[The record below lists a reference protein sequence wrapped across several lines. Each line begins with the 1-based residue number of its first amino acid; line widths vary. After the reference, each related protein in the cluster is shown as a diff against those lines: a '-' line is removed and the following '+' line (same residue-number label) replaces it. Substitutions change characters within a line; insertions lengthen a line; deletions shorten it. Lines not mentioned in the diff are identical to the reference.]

1 MTLRDDP
8 ARTRAQSETGS
19 SFLVEASAGTGKT
32 TTLVSR
38 MLTLVLERNVQLRK
52 IAAMTFT
59 EKAAG
64 EMKTKLRQ
72 ELEKEAAAGTG
83 AALRARQAILELE
96 SAEVSTIHSFC
107 ARLLR
112 ERPVEAGAD
121 PDFVAGDE
129 LLAADLAEEAFE
141 TWFDRTARTAGSPVA
156 AALLAGAE
164 PEGIHKLAVGLYENR
179 LVLGRTTLPT
189 DAREEA
195 IESLDRSIEAFEQ
208 VEGALSSSKRK
219 TAQLSQVRTY
229 VAGLGSVRKALAARE
244 APPPL
249 PEGIKLSVAWPEE
262 AREAVKEA
270 RLLVEPVEELL
281 RALPFVPTLTA
292 LVGEIRT
299 SFFRTVEEAKSER
312 GVLDFDDLL
321 LKARDLLKKST
332 AARRHFHA
340 RFDTLVVDEFQDTDP
355 VQAEIVMRLAA
366 PPDGQGE
373 DWTALK
379 PEPGRLFLVGDPKQS
394 IYRFRRADVEAYR
407 EAAKQ
412 IAVKLPLETNFRSSI
427 PLIEFVNV
435 VGSTLLPEPEPGS
448 PWMVPYSDLS
458 PGPKAAATPS
468 PGVLFLAPSPPEP
481 STKRG
486 STPDGDDD
494 AEDEEQIK
502 VNEKE
507 ARAVANLLLA
517 RFSAGE
523 RPWGRIAVLVPRH
536 AAIELLQEALR
547 EKRIPFLLEGGKSFY
562 RREETAAAVAALS
575 AIDDPGDA
583 VSVVAALKSF
593 LFGLSD
599 VELLDA
605 AEAGVRF
612 EDLSSVPEGSP
623 LRPAVDLIRRLH
635 EARHKRP
642 FAETL
647 ADLLRATQAF
657 ASAEN
662 GAVVN
667 PVQAAANLERLLVL
681 ARDLDRER
689 LSFREAVGRL
699 RRRTEQDGP
708 EPAARVEEA
717 DAVRLMTLHKAK
729 GLEFPVVVLA
739 DFGFKERKRR
749 GEKAA
754 VICEKAGGRYGVR
767 LRFGGTDVGTARLTE
782 VVEQDE
788 ERQEAENRRLLYVGI
803 TRAKERLVVSW
814 FRRRTLKKNG
824 EVSDVI
830 GKSFLAP
837 LARFEEAPR
846 EIGSLV
852 EVVQPDLSAPGPL
865 AATPEPGEAVD
876 LAAAMVEAD
885 ARLEKVRVTA
895 SRPLRRAGQK
905 EPAQP
910 VVSEDVEPSDRDE
923 APDRARRI
931 GIAVHAAMEAL
942 LKRPAPPDAA
952 ATASEVRRASEN
964 LFEDERREVAALVA
978 ELLGTPLAARAF
990 AAKRR
995 FVEMPILYVDDGR
1008 PGRPLVE
1015 GKIDL
1020 LYEDAGGWQIVDW
1033 KTDRAATAAERR
1045 EREETYRPQL
1055 AAYEEGL
1062 GRLLGPGATVKRGL
1076 LVFARPL
1083 RE

>member
-8 ARTRAQSETGS
+8 ARTRARSETGS

-32 TTLVSR
+32 TTLISR
-38 MLTLVLERNVQLRK
+38 ILTLVLERKVQLRR

-72 ELEKEAAAGTG
+72 ELEKEAAAGLG
-83 AALRARQAILELE
+83 AAVRARQAILELE

-112 ERPVEAGAD
+112 ERPVEAGVD

-141 TWFDRTARTAGSPVA
+141 TWFDRTARIAGSPVA

-179 LVLGRTTLPT
+179 LVLDRTTLPT
-189 DAREEA
+189 DARDEA
-195 IESLDRSIEAFEQ
+195 IERLDRSIEAVEQ
-208 VEGALSSSKRK
+208 VDGALSSSKKR
-219 TAQLSQVRTY
+219 TEQVALVRQY
-229 VAGLGSVRKALAARE
+229 AAGLRNVRRALSE
-244 APPPL
+244 GAPPASL
-249 PEGIKLSVAWPEE
+249 PEGIKLSNAWPAE
-262 AREAVKEA
+262 ARELIKEA
-270 RLLVEPVEELL
+270 RLLVEPLEELL

-292 LVGEIRT
+292 LVEEIRT

-312 GVLDFDDLL
+312 GILDFDDLL
-321 LKARDLLKKST
+321 LRARDLLKKSP

-366 PPDGQGE
+366 PTDGQGE
-373 DWTALK
+373 DWTSLK

-412 IAVKLPLETNFRSSI
+412 IAVKLPLETNFRSSV
-427 PLIEFVNV
+427 PLIEFVNA
-435 VGSTLLPEPEPGS
+435 VGSTLLPKPEPGS
-448 PWMVPYSDLS
+448 PWMVPYVDLF

-468 PGVLFLAPSPPEP
+468 PGVLYLAPTPPEP
-481 STKRG
+481 STKRA
-486 STPDGDDD
+486 SVPDGGDDT
-494 AEDEEQIK
+494 EDEEQIK

-536 AAIELLQEALR
+536 SAIELLQEAFR
-547 EKRIPFLLEGGKSFY
+547 EAGIPFLLEGGKSFY
-562 RREETAAAVAALS
+562 RREETAAVVAALS

-583 VSVVAALKSF
+583 VSVVAAFKSL

-599 VELLDA
+599 LELLEA

-612 EDLSSVPEGSP
+612 ENLSSVPEGSP
-623 LRPAVDLIRRLH
+623 LRPAADLIRRLH

-642 FAETL
+642 VAETL

-699 RRRTEQDGP
+699 RRRTEKDGP

-754 VICEKAGGRYGVR
+754 VVCEKAGGRYGVR

-788 ERQEAENRRLLYVGI
+788 ERQEAENRRLLYVGM

-814 FRRRTLKKNG
+814 FRKRTLKKDG
-824 EVSDVI
+824 EVSDSI

-846 EIGSLV
+846 KIGSLV

-865 AATPEPGEAVD
+865 ADAPEAGGAVD
-876 LAAAMVEAD
+876 LAAAMAEAD

-895 SRPLRRAGQK
+895 SRRLRRAGEK
-905 EPAQP
+905 DTPLPVAHEDAEPA
-910 VVSEDVEPSDRDE
+910 DRDD

-942 LKRPAPPDAA
+942 LERSSPPDAA
-952 ATASEVRRASEN
+952 ATREEIRKACES
-964 LFEDERREVAALVA
+964 LFEDERREVAPLVE
-978 ELLGTPLAARAF
+978 ELLSSPVVSRAF
-990 AAKRR
+990 AARRR
-995 FVEMPILYVDDGR
+995 FVELPLLFLDETSPAPV
-1008 PGRPLVE
+1008 LVE

-1020 LYEDAGGWQIVDW
+1020 LFEETDGWQIVDW
-1033 KTDRAATAAERR
+1033 KTDHAPTAAERR
-1045 EREETYRPQL
+1045 GREEVYRPQL

-1062 GRLLGPGATVKRGL
+1062 GKLLGPGAVVKRGL
-1076 LVFARPL
+1076 LVFARAL